1 MTIDLLGASLSG
13 NGARPGWYLAPGGH
27 RRWWDGRDWHD
38 QQTVE
43 APGWR
48 EQLPVS
54 QGPSAPVPVAT
65 RNSGVA
71 IGGMIVGIFGLLIG
85 LQNWSKPLLF
95 VGYVDIFGPLVL
107 GGLAIILAAVSG
119 RAGGGF
125 RVAAFICGGLAVAA
139 GVLFIAAIAA
149 NNS

>member
-1 MTIDLLGASLSG
+1 
-13 NGARPGWYLAPGGH
+13 
-27 RRWWDGRDWHD
+27 
-38 QQTVE
+38 
-43 APGWR
+43 
-48 EQLPVS
+48 
-54 QGPSAPVPVAT
+54 
-65 RNSGVA
+65 
-71 IGGMIVGIFGLLIG
+71 MIVGVIGLLTG